1 MTAVDHLKQ
10 QAEFAWT
17 ELSSVLEGV
26 TQGQAWSV
34 LPDAGMDYLHS
45 DASIQGITLHIA
57 TGKLMYASSAFLD
70 GKYRWRE
77 VADELESFEPDWPSA
92 LEFLRRAHEVW
103 MASWANLSDA
113 DLEKDVADI
122 RGRMVPA
129 YKIIRVVSHHDGW
142 HGGQIA
148 MLRYG
153 VGTSETPP
161 PSQAADIRQYCAELP
176 LW

>member
-1 MTAVDHLKQ
+1 
-10 QAEFAWT
+10 
-17 ELSSVLEGV
+17 
-26 TQGQAWSV
+26 
-34 LPDAGMDYLHS
+34 MDYLHS

-113 DLEKDVADI
+113 DLEKTSPTFEAGWFPPI
-122 RGRMVPA
+122 
-129 YKIIRVVSHHDGW
+129 KSSVSS
-142 HGGQIA
+142 A
-148 MLRYG
+148 TTT
-153 VGTSETPP
+153 VGTAGKLLCSDTVWAQAKHHPP
-161 PSQAADIRQYCAELP
+161 PKPPTSDSTAPNSRSGSL
-176 LW
+176 